1 MKRLI
6 FFIAILTVVIL
17 SVGSVVACS
26 DQITGDKLRSGVFLP
41 VGDTLSKSGEIPSDW
56 VAVIDNRLSFC
67 DDGKIIA
74 YDLKEDK
81 GIYTASS
88 SDGNASVSLSGDYL
102 TFEKDGQKTEY
113 CLSHDYEYIETI
125 QESRI
130 PVLTADTIEENGKK
144 SVRLKGGYADRV
156 LNGLQVD
163 IKTSD
168 GKDYKSYAIAE
179 NQADIYTAV
188 IPSDEFTAGDN
199 FVRVRNTAEY
209 PMINGDKKLFLK
221 TASESIEYKI
231 TVDPDGN
238 ITFVQNDDTL
248 GNGVYKF
255 AYSSITNTQEEK
267 DYRYFVV
274 IDGMLTESFKGGKE
288 LYYLRESD
296 GVYSMNLRTPDVN
309 GGKTFTVKN
318 GIITVSVENSGE
330 VYQLKKDDSYTYSE
344 ESEKLEKPLNPG
356 YGVSDIA
363 SRQEVWFRFFAL
375 DTSYPIGVKVE
386 IKKAGSENY
395 EFYDIDVPY
404 RAEIYVDGIGA
415 DKLSEG
421 YNFVRI
427 CNAGAPVATDS
438 KRYFMKQD
446 SDYIEFIVLLDETGI
461 QVGPYF
467 EEK

>member
-6 FFIAILTVVIL
+6 FFIAILTVAIL

-56 VAVIDNRLSFC
+56 VAVIDDRLSFC
-67 DDGKIIA
+67 DDGKVIA

-88 SDGNASVSLSGDYL
+88 SDGNASISLSGNYL
-102 TFEKDGQKTEY
+102 NFEKDGQKTEY
-113 CLSHDYEYIETI
+113 CLSPDYEYIETV

-130 PVLTADTIEENGKK
+130 PVLTADTVEENGKK
-144 SVRLKGGYADRV
+144 SVRLKGGYVDSV
-156 LNGLQVD
+156 FNGLQVD

-168 GKDYKSYAIAE
+168 GIDYKSYAVAE

-199 FVRVRNTAEY
+199 FVRVRNIAEY

-238 ITFVQNDDTL
+238 ITFIQNDDTL
-248 GNGVYKF
+248 GNGVYEF

-267 DYRYFVV
+267 DYSYFVV
-274 IDGMLTESFKGGKE
+274 IDGMLTESFKGGRE
-288 LYYLRESD
+288 LYYFKESD
-296 GVYSMNLRTPDVN
+296 GVYSMRLRTPDVS
-309 GGKTFTVKN
+309 GRKTFTVKN
-318 GIITVSVENSGE
+318 GIITVSVGNSGE

-344 ESEKLEKPLNPG
+344 ESVKLEKPLNPE

-363 SRQEVWFRFFAL
+363 SRQEAWFRFFAL

-395 EFYDIDVPY
+395 EFYDIEVPY
-404 RAEIYVDGIGA
+404 QAQIYVDCLGA
-415 DKLSEG
+415 DKFNAGVNS
-421 YNFVRI
+421 VRI
-427 CNAGAPVATDS
+427 CNAGAPVFTKD
-438 KRYFMKQD
+438 KRYYMAYD
-446 SDYIEFIVLLDETGI
+446 SDYITFEIVVYDDGTI
-461 QVGPYF
+461 NMPYVGQ
-467 EEK
+467 E

>member
-6 FFIAILTVVIL
+6 FFIAILTVAIL

-102 TFEKDGQKTEY
+102 TVEKDGQKTEY

-209 PMINGDKKLFLK
+209 PMINGDKDLFMK
-221 TASESIEYKI
+221 TASGSMEYKV
-231 TVDPDGN
+231 TVDEKGN
-238 ITFVQNDDTL
+238 ISYIQNNDFL
-248 GNGVYKF
+248 ENGVYKF
-255 AYSSITNTQEEK
+255 AYSSVLNTQEEK
-267 DYRYFVV
+267 DYSNFVV
-274 IDGMLTESFKGGKE
+274 IEGMLSESFKGGKS
-288 LYYLRESD
+288 LYYLSNVD
-296 GVYSMNLRTPDVN
+296 GVYYMKLNNPDN
-309 GGKTFTVKN
+309 DSSKTFEVKN
-318 GIITVSVENSGE
+318 GIITVTVTKTGE
-330 VYQLKKDDSYTYSE
+330 VYQLKKDDEYVYSDE
-344 ESEKLEKPLNPG
+344 AVKLGKPANPEC
-356 YGVSDIA
+356 GVGDYA
-363 SRQEVWFRFFAL
+363 SGQEVWFSFFAL
-375 DTSYPIGVKVE
+375 EQSYPIGVKVE
-386 IKKAGSENY
+386 IKKAGSEDY
-395 EFYDIDVPY
+395 EFYDIEVPY
-404 RAEIYVDGIGA
+404 QAQIYVDCLGA
-415 DKLSEG
+415 DKFNVGVNS
-421 YNFVRI
+421 VRI
-427 CNAGAPVATDS
+427 CNAGAPVFTKD
-438 KRYFMKQD
+438 KRYYMAYD
-446 SDYIEFIVLLDETGI
+446 SDYITFEIVVYDDGTI
-461 QVGPYF
+461 NMPYVGQ
-467 EEK
+467 E